1 MMIDVGVSKHIKNI
15 VYRYEGVKC
24 TSVKRVSNARIAEEV
39 NSVCSTDTFDD
50 SDMVSV
56 LNSTLKAINNLYP
69 QEDTGNYQ
77 VRSKTWEDT
86 GMRGGLTHEQFDEFK
101 RDVQAIARMSL
112 ISRGTQESSTK
123 QSKGYQEKELVR
135 V

>member
-15 VYRYEGVKC
+15 VDRYEGVRC

-39 NSVCSTDTFDD
+39 NAVCSADTFDD

-56 LNSTLKAINNLYP
+56 LNSTLKAINNLHP

-86 GMRGGLTHEQFDEFK
+86 GMRGEIPRKQFDEFK

-112 ISRGTQESSTK
+112 ISGGIQESSTK
-123 QSKGYQEKELVR
+123 QSTGYQGKELVR

>member
-15 VYRYEGVKC
+15 VNRYEGVKC
-24 TSVKRVSNARIAEEV
+24 TSVKRVSHARIAEEV
-39 NSVCSTDTFDD
+39 STVCSAETFED
-50 SDMVSV
+50 SDIVSV

-77 VRSKTWEDT
+77 VRSKTWKDT
-86 GMRGGLTHEQFDEFK
+86 GMRGGITREQFDEFK

-112 ISRGTQESSTK
+112 ISGGMKESSTK
-123 QSKGYQEKELVR
+123 QSKGYQGIELVR